1 MTRLPYYAFATAC
14 LLIAIVSL
22 RGLMAPLALVMP
34 GMAHF
39 IHEAPIAL
47 WGHIIFA
54 PIALALAP
62 FQVNQ
67 RLRARRPRF
76 NRAMGYGYATAIGIA
91 AVSSL
96 IFVSGSYAS
105 TFAKL
110 GFAVLAVLWI
120 GFTATGIG
128 FARQRDFTRHRV
140 WMLRSVA
147 LTSAAVTLRV
157 MMAPLLVLGW
167 TVPQTYD
174 VTAWG
179 AWLLNL
185 VLLEVWLRW
194 KGRVALAV
202 Q

>member
-47 WGHIIFA
+47 WGHIVFA

-62 FQVNQ
+62 FQINQ
-67 RLRARRPRF
+67 RLRALRPRLH
-76 NRAMGYGYATAIGIA
+76 RAMGYGYATASAIA

-96 IFVSGSYAS
+96 IFVAGSHAS
-105 TFAKL
+105 TFAKV

-120 GFTATGIG
+120 GFTAIGIS
-128 FARQRDFTRHRV
+128 FARKRDFTRHRL

-147 LTSAAVTLRV
+147 LTAAAVTLRL
-157 MMAPLLVLGW
+157 MMAPLLVKGW

-179 AWLLNL
+179 AWPLNL
-185 VLLEVWLRW
+185 ALLEIWLRW
-194 KGRVALAV
+194 KGRVVMTA
-202 Q
+202 